1 MPKFAREEGS
11 GALREKD
18 KAFSLSVGLYSQEVS
33 AGSKRT
39 LKVALV
45 PTRPTKVGPGCCG
58 KVESAFGEK
67 LSETHDTQVPESL
80 KNAGFGCFFSDSIGG
95 FLQISEF
102 SFWRPRLDHD
112 LHFEPCPEQH
122 RCQSRIVST
131 SSSILNTSLLRHS
144 RGHTGVW
151 HI

>member
-1 MPKFAREEGS
+1 MVAKSAS
-11 GALREKD
+11 CLLEKM
-18 KAFSLSVGLYSQEVS
+18 SW
-33 AGSKRT
+33 T
-39 LKVALV
+39 
-45 PTRPTKVGPGCCG
+45 
-58 KVESAFGEK
+58 
-67 LSETHDTQVPESL
+67 LSETQKNSPEVQVDDTQVPESL
-80 KNAGFGCFFSDSIGG
+80 KNAGFGCLFSDSIGG

-144 RGHTGVW
+144 GSSVLVVILSW